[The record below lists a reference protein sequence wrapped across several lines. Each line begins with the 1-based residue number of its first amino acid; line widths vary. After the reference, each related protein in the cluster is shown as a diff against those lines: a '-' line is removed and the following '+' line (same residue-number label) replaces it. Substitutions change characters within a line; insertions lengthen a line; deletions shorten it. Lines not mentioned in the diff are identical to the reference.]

1 MSEESRV
8 QPLLAGA
15 RVLRIC
21 CGRRSGRLAGHEL
34 LRVDLPITKE
44 LIGVEKQHGADGRL
58 IEPAD
63 ARGARNGRLVSPG
76 IFHRQVNLR
85 QTPIYQGHV
94 DLHEEEEASK
104 RAALEQTRLGLLG
117 LGDCAPY
124 NALILGERA
133 PPGGDSAESPA
144 HRDLSGGAGVERD
157 KGSVAI
163 LAIAVAL
170 PHSVPTFSRL
180 RNVEDSHN

>member
-1 MSEESRV
+1 MSEESRD
-8 QPLLAGA
+8 QPPLAGA
-15 RVLRIC
+15 KVLRIC

-34 LRVDLPITKE
+34 LRAVLPITKE
-44 LIGVEKQHGADGRL
+44 LVGVEEQHGADGRL
-58 IEPAD
+58 IEPAN
-63 ARGARNGRLVSPG
+63 AEGTRNGRLGSPG

-117 LGDCAPY
+117 LGNCAPY
-124 NALILGERA
+124 DALLLSERA
-133 PPGGDSAESPA
+133 PPGGDSAERPA
-144 HRDLSGGAGVERD
+144 RRDLGWGAGVERD